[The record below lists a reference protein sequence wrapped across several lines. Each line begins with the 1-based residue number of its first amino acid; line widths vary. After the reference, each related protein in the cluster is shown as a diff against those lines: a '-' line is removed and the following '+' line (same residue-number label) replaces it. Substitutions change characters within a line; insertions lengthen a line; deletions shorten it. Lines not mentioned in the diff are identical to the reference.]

1 MSSASIDKF
10 REAGRIAAHCR
21 RLAAE
26 RIKPGV
32 TIREVTE
39 GIEAEIRRLGAEPGF
54 PAQSSRNYVAAHY
67 CSPPDD
73 TQRYEVGDCV
83 KVDLGVHVDG
93 YIADTALTVDLSI
106 DGRWHALIQ
115 SSAKALEAAIAT
127 VGPGVPVHE
136 VGAAIERAITERGFK
151 PVRNLTGHGLARW
164 LVHCAPQIPNV
175 GDHGDAVLREGQVIA
190 IEPFATDGRGY
201 IQEEGPSE
209 VWMQARARRPPRHEG
224 RRPRGRRRDRE
235 VERPPH
241 RAALLP
247 RVRPARRRRDDP
259 PPREERRLE
268 RLPASRRE
276 EGRHGR
282 ADGALDADHE
292 GRRRGADALNDEP
305 PPSRAGRRGEGGRA
319 PRGLVDQR
327 DAARGRRPRSS
338 PLLDGSQVA

>member
-209 VWMQARARRPPRHEG
+209 VWMQARARRPPRITKG
-224 RRPRGRRRDRE
+224 VDPAVAAAIAKWNGLPIARRYFRE
-235 VERPPH
+235 FD
-241 RAALLP
+241 P
-247 RVRPARRRRDDP
+247 RVVDATI
-259 PPREERRLE
+259 RRLE
-268 RLPASRRE
+268 KNGDLNGYPPLVEKKGAMVAQTEHSMLITK
-276 EGRHGR
+276 
-282 ADGALDADHE
+282 DGVEVLT
-292 GRRRGADALNDEP
+292 L
-305 PPSRAGRRGEGGRA
+305 
-319 PRGLVDQR
+319 
-327 DAARGRRPRSS
+327 
-338 PLLDGSQVA
+338 